1 MLFNQFIYVSPSIGG
16 IKLSTIAGYSKGNSE
31 LLVPTLQHY
40 NCHLHYKQNKLEK
53 YLWWINV

>member
-53 YLWWINV
+53 YLW